1 MCVCVCVCVCVFL
14 MCVDKLYTLDSICS
28 YVYTQFLWV
37 CMEDQIQGM
46 CVCAKSFVREKDEGP
61 YYICVIV
68 THTRMAPSLGEGT
81 SPF

>member
-1 MCVCVCVCVCVFL
+1 MCVFDVCGQAIHTRL
-14 MCVDKLYTLDSICS
+14 

-61 YYICVIV
+61 YY
-68 THTRMAPSLGEGT
+68 SL
-81 SPF
+81 